1 MDVLLAREVQ
11 GRGRGRIEAQAEGRK
26 ASEAVC
32 GGSDGDQEGDLV
44 KKGGVDDR
52 PGHAADRGEGE
63 CEIPFHAHL
72 SVDVQ
77 VGLQGEGPQKE
88 ACQHRLHRGEAG
100 FQKTNLELLRELPQG
115 FAIVCLDES
124 FFIYDSLVR
133 RVWIEKGSRPVVTVT
148 GSHRHSVLYG
158 ALSLDGK
165 QLFRQYETFDGESF
179 LDYLKLVHRKFGRCL
194 LFLDKAT
201 QHQTEEV
208 FSYFE
213 RHERTLVPIWEP

>member
-1 MDVLLAREVQ
+1 
-11 GRGRGRIEAQAEGRK
+11 
-26 ASEAVC
+26 
-32 GGSDGDQEGDLV
+32 
-44 KKGGVDDR
+44 
-52 PGHAADRGEGE
+52 
-63 CEIPFHAHL
+63 
-72 SVDVQ
+72 
-77 VGLQGEGPQKE
+77 
-88 ACQHRLHRGEAG
+88 
-100 FQKTNLELLRELPQG
+100 
-115 FAIVCLDES
+115 
-124 FFIYDSLVR
+124 VR

-213 RHERTLVPIWEP
+213 RHERTLVLIWEPTASPEFMPLEEAWHISKDDLLVLGSYSSFGEFRKRIGEYFRTKRFHLDIANYLSAEPR